1 MSVVV
6 RGSIYALKLSFLLI
20 KEGGRLCCDCTRPRG
35 NATFGRSHMQGMNG
49 RRRQDKK
56 KFKVAGDDVSTLQL
70 P

>member
-6 RGSIYALKLSFLLI
+6 HGSIYALKLSFLLI

-49 RRRQDKK
+49 RRRQDKNF
-56 KFKVAGDDVSTLQL
+56 FKVAGDDVSTLQL